1 MNASAPDVIFRGVPL
16 DDMILAYRAV
26 KYLIK
31 RGKND
36 AILVYGE
43 KPKQK
48 TFYVVRRKSS
58 IVVRPA

>member
-1 MNASAPDVIFRGVPL
+1 LNASNPDVIFRGVPL

-26 KYLIK
+26 KWLSESPQ
-31 RGKND
+31 ND